1 MKISMVDENGFTYEY
16 QPFEVEMAVAK
27 ESIAGLHMHS
37 DLTATQ
43 GAASKM
49 QAKKPRRRSA

>member
-1 MKISMVDENGFTYEY
+1 MVDENGFTYEY